1 VNRSR
6 WAADIEEVE
15 LNGPSG
21 RIEGV
26 TLRLYNPKA
35 HQWTIYWANSKN
47 GVLDSAPRVG
57 QFKNGRGEFY
67 GQDTFDGKLVYV
79 RQSSAR
85 SRNSVIPGSV
95 RCLSTP
101 NASDSRV
108 RGERSS

>member
-21 RIEGV
+21 RIEGL

-47 GVLDSAPRVG
+47 GVLDSVPQVG

-67 GQDTFDGKLVYV
+67 GQDTFDGKRVYV
-79 RQSSAR
+79 R
-85 SRNSVIPGSV
+85 
-95 RCLSTP
+95 
-101 NASDSRV
+101 
-108 RGERSS
+108 